1 MLQFEGDRDF
11 LKPPAEVYAALSDAR
26 FLVDCVPGVEK
37 VERAEAGQAVCVLRP
52 GFSFIRG
59 TLVVTL
65 EVVES
70 VAASVVRIVGHG
82 KGIGSS
88 NDVEVTVTLAA
99 QDAGSRVHWTAAVTN
114 LAGLVKAIP
123 EGLLR
128 AAAQK
133 VIDDVWAKV
142 DAKLAAEPS
151 G

>member
-1 MLQFEGDRDF
+1 MLHFEGDRDF
-11 LKPPAEVYAALSDAR
+11 PQAPATVHAALSDAR
-26 FLVDCVPGVEK
+26 FLVACVPGVEK
-37 VERAEAGQAVCVLRP
+37 LERAEPGEAVCVLRP

-65 EVVES
+65 RVVES
-70 VAASVVRIVGHG
+70 AAASAVRIVGHG

-88 NDVEVTVTLAA
+88 NDVEVAVTLAPH
-99 QDAGSRVHWTAAVTN
+99 DAGCRVHWGADVTN
-114 LAGLVKAIP
+114 LSGLVKAIP

-133 VIDDVWAKV
+133 VIGEVWTKV
-142 DAKLAAEPS
+142 DAKLAAPT